1 MRVHLDPN
9 HLFVILDISS
19 SQDDY
24 EITKVLK
31 TAGFK
36 NIRQEKLTPAFF
48 ETMQNTSN
56 CTLLLLCTKAINESL
71 DLIRDL
77 KSIREIPNFPI
88 LPILKP
94 DQQSAFMAQA
104 ALYGVLES
112 IPYPLHLQSMMEALA
127 KTTNRFDTSDEEKGL
142 SAAKQAFADGSS
154 TSAIEAFETVR
165 ATQKSVRTEIG
176 LGQAWLDANDK
187 EKSHDFLASAKEI
200 DVNNFQVQL
209 TLLEESIVSKHAVEH
224 IIARIDAMK
233 SQLLLTHRIPQIVKL
248 FLKHNATEVGL
259 AVLEKYG
266 KRWVEKERRMIR
278 FYWARL
284 LHANN
289 QPREAQSLLVQSI
302 KDKDAGLET
311 YNLLGVISSQA
322 GQLDVAKNYYCEALA
337 LSPSDYRLIFNIA
350 LICEKQENWPEAEKF
365 FRACLSVAPQFEKAK
380 EHLDSLIKAR
390 EVTSQ

>member
-1 MRVHLDPN
+1 
-9 HLFVILDISS
+9 
-19 SQDDY
+19 
-24 EITKVLK
+24 
-31 TAGFK
+31 
-36 NIRQEKLTPAFF
+36 
-48 ETMQNTSN
+48 
-56 CTLLLLCTKAINESL
+56 
-71 DLIRDL
+71 
-77 KSIREIPNFPI
+77 
-88 LPILKP
+88 
-94 DQQSAFMAQA
+94 MAQA

-142 SAAKQAFADGSS
+142 SAAKQAFADGNS
-154 TSAIEAFETVR
+154 TNAIEALETVR

-209 TLLEESIVSKHAVEH
+209 TLLEESIVSKHTVEH
-224 IIARIDAMK
+224 IIARIEAMK

-259 AVLEKYG
+259 AVLDKYG

-311 YNLLGVISSQA
+311 YNLLGVISSQS

-350 LICEKQENWPEAEKF
+350 LICEKQENWREAEKF
-365 FRACLSVAPQFEKAK
+365 FRACLSVAPQCEKAK
-380 EHLDSLIKAR
+380 EHFDCLIEAR
-390 EVTSQ
+390 EVT